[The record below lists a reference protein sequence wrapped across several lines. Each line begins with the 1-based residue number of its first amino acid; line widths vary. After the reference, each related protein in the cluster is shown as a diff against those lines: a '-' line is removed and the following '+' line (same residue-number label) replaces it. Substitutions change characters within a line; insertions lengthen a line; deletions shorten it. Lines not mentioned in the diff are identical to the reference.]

1 MNTFQHAKFEVGLY
15 LAISKITWTLRGLVL
30 KTDSHILPGLCTNL
44 GYAMAWANLPLDQG
58 ANTVEEVKLWII
70 SLQ

>member
-30 KTDSHILPGLCTNL
+30 KSSPFSNLSTTWFSYSSIQHIYQILDAPIMEAILC
-44 GYAMAWANLPLDQG
+44 Q
-58 ANTVEEVKLWII
+58 
-70 SLQ
+70 